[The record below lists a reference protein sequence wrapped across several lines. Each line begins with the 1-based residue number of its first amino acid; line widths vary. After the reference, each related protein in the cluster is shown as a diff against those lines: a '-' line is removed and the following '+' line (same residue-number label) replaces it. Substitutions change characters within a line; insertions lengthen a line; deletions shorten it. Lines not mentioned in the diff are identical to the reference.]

1 MSYRARLRLC
11 LGTDSEAI
19 YRSLEAEARQRG
31 PSKGVVKLGMDDG
44 CVVLHIRA
52 RDLAG
57 LRAITNSFLLLIHAS
72 LAAISG
78 SATRGEERGLKDKS
92 PH

>member
-1 MSYRARLRLC
+1 MRYRAKLRFC
-11 LGTDSEAI
+11 LGEDSETV

-31 PSKGVVKLGMDDG
+31 PAKGVVRLSMDGG
-44 CVVLHIRA
+44 CVGLDIEA

-57 LRAITNSFLLLIHAS
+57 LRAIANSFILLIHAS
-72 LAAISG
+72 VSAIRG
-78 SATRGEERGLKDKS
+78 SYRGGGLKDKS